1 MKSKGL
7 VILLFL
13 NGFIASCTAPAQRLT
28 PADLTITRPG
38 ATSLVVV
45 HSRTGNTAAVGLQI
59 SDALRSD
66 YIRLKS
72 PDGSGDNYMNAPNRN
87 KDASVEPRNVDMKK
101 YGIIFL
107 GSPIWYWHANAFIY
121 TFVRNN
127 DFTGKRVVLFYT
139 YEGGISDD
147 AVDEWKSLVQ
157 KKGGNVV
164 DVVSINRKKFKTSEA
179 LVAEIKSII
188 GKHKPAWTGRMK

>member
-7 VILLFL
+7 ILLFL
-13 NGFIASCTAPAQRLT
+13 TGFIASCTAPAQRLT
-28 PADLTITRPG
+28 QSDLEILRPG

-59 SDALRSD
+59 SDALHSD
-66 YIRLKS
+66 YIRLKA
-72 PDGSGDNYMNAPNRN
+72 PEGSGDNYMNAPNRN
-87 KDASVEPRNVDMKK
+87 KEASVEPKNLDMKK

-121 TFVRNN
+121 TFIRNN
-127 DFTGKRVVLFYT
+127 DFTGKKIVLFYT

-147 AVDEWKSLVQ
+147 AVDEWKSLVH
-157 KKGGNVV
+157 KKGGKVI
-164 DVVSINRKKFKTSEA
+164 DVVSINRKDFKTSES
-179 LVAEIKSII
+179 LLAEIKSII
-188 GKHKPAWTGRMK
+188 VKHKSVWSGSTK